1 VRRRQ
6 TASRKPAKAQRAIE
20 SKRGSAPKAARNRRS
35 SAPSEDTELTRL
47 AHERDDVLEQLRLV
61 IDTAGAVRMPTILIT
76 AYPDD
81 RLRKRALNAG
91 VICFLI
97 KPFSEDD
104 LLACIR
110 SVVGSSEGR
119 RHEQDVSGGW
129 PAMTAT

>member
-35 SAPSEDTELTRL
+35 SASSEDTELTQ
-47 AHERDDVLEQLRLV
+47 ERDDVLEQLRLV

-81 RLRKRALNAG
+81 RLRTRA
-91 VICFLI
+91 
-97 KPFSEDD
+97 
-104 LLACIR
+104 R
-110 SVVGSSEGR
+110 
-119 RHEQDVSGGW
+119 
-129 PAMTAT
+129 